1 MFSWNVLQFTNISL
15 RLVNKQTNNIESCTL
30 GKKHSN
36 TKEIVTGPTL
46 PATERELSEHVVTI
60 SKCEINLNV
69 GTRSLDRKLY
79 KASMS

>member
-30 GKKHSN
+30 GKKHNN

-46 PATERELSEHVVTI
+46 PATERELLEHVVTI